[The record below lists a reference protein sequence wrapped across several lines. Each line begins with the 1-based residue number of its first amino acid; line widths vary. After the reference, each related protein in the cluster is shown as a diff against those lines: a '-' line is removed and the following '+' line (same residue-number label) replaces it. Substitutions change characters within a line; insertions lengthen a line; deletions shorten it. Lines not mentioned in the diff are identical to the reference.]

1 MQKTVAKHKH
11 RMYNKAKT
19 KKGFVCMNKCFVAVS
34 GGVDSAVALML
45 LKNKGYDVEGITM
58 VPFGRDLVP
67 NASTADAEDAEKLC
81 RTMGIP
87 HSTIDLSVPF
97 RERVIADF
105 ISAYAMGETPNPC
118 IVCNKHIKF
127 GALADIAYEKGGD
140 FYATGHYVRT
150 ETQNS
155 RTIIL
160 RAADSDK
167 DQSYMLWSLTPHQLS
182 RFIAPLGG
190 YSKKE
195 VRAMAE
201 EMGIEVAHKSD
212 SQDICFIPDGD
223 YRAFLQRVAPI
234 NEKEGDFVLSDGTR
248 LGKHK
253 GQSAYTMGQRKG
265 LGIAHKE
272 PLYVIGR
279 DLDKN
284 TVILGSNQEL
294 FTNRFVLRECNFS
307 ACDYPLSDMECEIRI
322 RYRAPFVS
330 AKLIPLG
337 DGRIAV
343 ETGEQV
349 RAVTPGQSA
358 VFYSGDVMLG
368 GGIICG

>member
-1 MQKTVAKHKH
+1 MQKTVAKQIVTL
-11 RMYNKAKT
+11 YNKGKT

-45 LKNKGYDVEGITM
+45 LKNKGYNVEGITM

-67 NASTADAEDAEKLC
+67 NASATDAEDAEKLC
-81 RTMGIP
+81 RSMGIP
-87 HSTIDLSVPF
+87 HSTVDLSVPF

-105 ISAYAMGETPNPC
+105 ISAYAIGETPNPC
-118 IVCNKHIKF
+118 IVCNKYIKF
-127 GALADIAYEKGGD
+127 GILADMTYEKGGD

-150 ETQNS
+150 EKQNGK
-155 RTIIL
+155 TIIL
-160 RAADSDK
+160 RATDSDK
-167 DQSYMLWSLTPHQLS
+167 DQSYMLWSLKPEQLS

-190 YSKKE
+190 FSKKE

-223 YRAFLQRVAPI
+223 YRAFLQRVSPMD
-234 NEKEGDFVLSDGTR
+234 EKAGEFVLSDGTY

-265 LGIAHKE
+265 LGIAYKE

-279 DLDKN
+279 DMDKN
-284 TVILGSNQEL
+284 RIILGSNDEL
-294 FTNRFVLRECNFS
+294 FTNRFILRDCNFS

-330 AKLIPLG
+330 AKLIPLS

-343 ETGEQV
+343 ETSERV